1 MSQQQNEKQNEPDT
15 PHTVTPGSAT
25 DVPVTTEPANTESSG
40 TSEKTDFKSY
50 LLKFWKAFNEFLNEQ
65 DDVFVEPEPAPEKPF
80 KETVRDF
87 LDRWH
92 DPKQRVEMRKEFG
105 ERVWTLFFHG
115 MVYFFLFVLTIFF
128 TIKALDYS
136 ENHRVK
142 FFPPDEIVE
151 YLTKEH
157 EALEARALPLT
168 TMIGKLEDIPFDK
181 FDPQTIEMV
190 KPLKIYSDE
199 YAVYFMTN
207 KDWYNGEHGI
217 FIVRDEDNMPPDLN
231 WGLIEGKIYTYA
243 IYD

>member
-1 MSQQQNEKQNEPDT
+1 MSQLQNEKRNEPNAT
-15 PHTVTPGSAT
+15 PAASPGNAT
-25 DVPVTTEPANTESSG
+25 DNPVTTEPANAESG
-40 TSEKTDFKSY
+40 FSEKTDFKSR
-50 LLKFWKAFNEFLNEQ
+50 LLKFWKAFIEFLDEP
-65 DDVFVEPEPAPEKPF
+65 DDIIVEPEPVPEKSL

-92 DPKQRVEMRKEFG
+92 DPKKRVEMLKEFG
-105 ERVWTLFFHG
+105 ERVWTWFFHG
-115 MVYFFLFVLTIFF
+115 MVYFLLFVLTIFF

-142 FFPPDEIVE
+142 FFPPDETVE

-168 TMIGKLEDIPFDK
+168 TMIGKLDDIPFDK
-181 FDPQTIEMV
+181 FDPKTIEMV

-199 YAVYFMTN
+199 YAVYFMTC

-217 FIVRDEDNMPPDLN
+217 FIVRDEERMPPTVN